1 MNGVEFVVFG
11 TPAPQGSKKP
21 MGLRKTKSG
30 KQVSILVE
38 SSAKVA
44 PWREA
49 IELEWIKLRNTG
61 RVQGLAGPVSVEV
74 VFYLN
79 RVDKPKNLHWPV
91 SKMDGDIDKLLRS
104 TFDALTQSGAIED
117 DRFIV
122 TVSAGKAYAGSLPYG
137 LQQPGAT
144 IKIRRAG

>member
-1 MNGVEFVVFG
+1 MNGVEFIVYG
-11 TPAPQGSKKP
+11 TPAPQGSKRHVGGGR
-21 MGLRKTKSG
+21 M
-30 KQVSILVE
+30 IE
-38 SSAKVA
+38 SSKRVK

-49 IELEWIKLRNTG
+49 VMLAWYELRATD
-61 RVQGLAGPVSVEV
+61 RVEKIMGPVCVEV

>member
-1 MNGVEFVVFG
+1 MNGVEFIVYG

-21 MGLRKTKSG
+21 MGLRRTKSG

-38 SSAKVA
+38 SSKLVK

-49 IELEWIKLRNTG
+49 VMLAWYELRNTG
-61 RVQGLAGPVSVEV
+61 RVQGIMGPVNVEI
-74 VFYLN
+74 VFYLHKVKN
-79 RVDKPKNLHWPV
+79 PKHPLWPV
-91 SKMDGDIDKLLRS
+91 SRRDGDIDKLRRA
-104 TFDALTQSGAIED
+104 TYDALTKAGAIED
-117 DRFIV
+117 DCFV
-122 TVSAGKAYAGSLPYG
+122 VLESGGKVYAGSLPYG